1 MDKFLIFLQEQ
12 EQKYSNDCLILKQYN
27 EETQSNSS
35 KEMLQEANNRWYE
48 INQIL
53 IKYNQIKNK

>member
-1 MDKFLIFLQEQ
+1 MDKFLTFLQKQ
-12 EQKYSNDCLILKQYN
+12 EQKYLNDCLILKQYN
-27 EETQSNSS
+27 EQTQSNSS
-35 KEMLQEANNRWYE
+35 KEMLEEANNRWYE